1 MIADLF
7 VNVVHEDVCHV
18 KTAMQVGQP
27 ILAAIEFG
35 VEVVGDKREHK
46 AFEVRE
52 DACKVEEVFI
62 AFICVFHV
70 KEWKNNFQ
78 HSLAVL
84 NV

>member
-52 DACKVEEVFI
+52 DACKV
-62 AFICVFHV
+62 ICVFHV